1 MKDLL
6 KIAYDAMDE
15 RLAQD
20 LLVLDFRKQSPFVDY
35 FIIASAKNQRMA
47 KSIIDNVEEKA
58 VQNGFSVKHNFNN
71 KDSKWLLLD
80 LGGIVCH
87 VFYDGER
94 ELYNLEGLWKD
105 LPIVKM

>member
-6 KIAYDAMDE
+6 RIAYDAMDE
-15 RLAQD
+15 RLAKD
-20 LLVLDFRKQSPFVDY
+20 LLVLDFRNQSPFVDY
-35 FIIASAKNQRMA
+35 FIIASANNQRMA
-47 KSIIDNVEEKA
+47 KSIIDNVEDKA
-58 VQNGFSVKHNFNN
+58 ALNGFSVKHNYNN
-71 KDSKWLLLD
+71 PDSKWLLLD
-80 LGGIVCH
+80 LGSVVCH